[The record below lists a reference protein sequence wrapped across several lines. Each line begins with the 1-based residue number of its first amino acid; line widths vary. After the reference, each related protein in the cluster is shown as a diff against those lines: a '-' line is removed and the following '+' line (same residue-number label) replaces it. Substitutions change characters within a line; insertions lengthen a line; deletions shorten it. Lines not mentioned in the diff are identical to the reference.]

1 MKEESLT
8 ILLQLES
15 GFHLYDF
22 KGHMLREEHVDRF
35 KQFSWRP
42 RPPTILSKEE
52 QKQVRR
58 NLREYSKIFD
68 DQDQQRKTT
77 ANRALIDQRKRLL
90 VEWYEFE
97 QATKEELRELRLDAL
112 ARDDLP
118 ETEEEDEEEEE
129 LAEGEGQVVEEIVE
143 EIIKETEEVA

>member
-1 MKEESLT
+1 MFITLLT
-8 ILLQLES
+8 CHAQLES
-15 GFHLYDF
+15 GFHIYDF

-42 RPPTILSKEE
+42 RPPTMLSKDE

-68 DQDQQRKTT
+68 DQDQQRKTS

-90 VEWYEFE
+90 AEWYEFE
-97 QATKEELRELRLDAL
+97 RTAKEELREQRLDAL
-112 ARDDLP
+112 ARDGLS
-118 ETEEEDEEEEE
+118 EDEEEEEEKEE

-143 EIIKETEEVA
+143 EIIKETEEVG